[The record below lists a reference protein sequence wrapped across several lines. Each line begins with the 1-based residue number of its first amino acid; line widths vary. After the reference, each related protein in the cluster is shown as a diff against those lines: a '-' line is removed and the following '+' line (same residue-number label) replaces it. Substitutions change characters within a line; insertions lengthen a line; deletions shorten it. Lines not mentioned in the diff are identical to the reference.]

1 MMGGSEKGSLNFFE
15 KAPLHLEENVIYYRC
30 FREGD
35 KEAQYEDENGSLKSE
50 FMTVADESR
59 QCDMVKT
66 AIARRVS
73 LG

>member
-1 MMGGSEKGSLNFFE
+1 M
-15 KAPLHLEENVIYYRC
+15 IYYRC

-35 KEAQYEDENGSLKSE
+35 KEVQDENENGSLKSE

-59 QCDMVKT
+59 QCDMGKT
-66 AIARRVS
+66 AIARRVF

>member
-1 MMGGSEKGSLNFFE
+1 M
-15 KAPLHLEENVIYYRC
+15 IYYRC

-35 KEAQYEDENGSLKSE
+35 KEAQDEDENGSLKSE